1 MIPKIIHYCWFG
13 KGQKPELADK
23 CISSWKRFLPDYEI
37 KEWNEENYPVE
48 ECCDYVKEAYKE
60 KKWAFVSDYVRF
72 DILYRYGGIYF
83 DTDVE
88 VIKPIDDILEQGAF
102 IGGETIVD
110 SIKDAGKGAVKKSGM
125 TAAPGLGM
133 AANPGL
139 GIYKEMIESYQKS
152 HFLNDDGTLNKTTIV
167 ARMTDILSKH
177 GFRINDLSI
186 QKVDGIYI
194 YPPEYF
200 APFVYHTGEMIIT
213 ENTRT
218 IHHYMASW
226 KTPEEM
232 KMKEIGLRLE
242 KRFGVKAGRGIS
254 KIVNI
259 PFRIQM
265 KLKKHG
271 LKGAFLLLYRH
282 YFKHGKRE
290 N

>member
-1 MIPKIIHYCWFG
+1 MSRKHI
-13 KGQKPELADK
+13 
-23 CISSWKRFLPDYEI
+23 R
-37 KEWNEENYPVE
+37 
-48 ECCDYVKEAYKE
+48 

-102 IGGETIVD
+102 MGGETIVD

-218 IHHYMASW
+218 IHHYML
-226 KTPEEM
+226 P
-232 KMKEIGLRLE
+232 G
-242 KRFGVKAGRGIS
+242 KR
-254 KIVNI
+254 
-259 PFRIQM
+259 
-265 KLKKHG
+265 LKK
-271 LKGAFLLLYRH
+271 
-282 YFKHGKRE
+282 
-290 N
+290 